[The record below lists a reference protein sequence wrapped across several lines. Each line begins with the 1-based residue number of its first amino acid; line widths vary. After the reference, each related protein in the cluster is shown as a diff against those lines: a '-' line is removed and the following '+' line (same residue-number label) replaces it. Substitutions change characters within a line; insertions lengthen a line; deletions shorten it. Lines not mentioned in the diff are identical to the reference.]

1 MRRFIALLLLCA
13 ASLPQTKAEGAT
25 VLGIE
30 GTRFTLDGKPTF
42 LLGFSYYAALGASEE
57 FARKDLDD
65 FQKSGFHW
73 LRVWATCGLVDQDV
87 SAVDAQG
94 CPREPFLGRLQWLV
108 AECDRRGLVVDVTL
122 TRGKGGSGPLPDLQ
136 SHQRAVET
144 LVEALKSHRNWY
156 LDLAN
161 ERDVRDERY
170 VSAEELRQLR
180 DRVRQLDPER
190 LVTASFGG
198 HDLTAE
204 DVRESLL
211 TVGLDFLSP
220 HRPRT
225 AESPGQTEAR
235 TRECLG
241 LMKELGRVAPVHH
254 QEPFR
259 RGYSQWEPA
268 AADFLADL
276 RGAVAGG
283 AAGWCFHNGTQR
295 NTPDKEP
302 RRSFDLRN
310 RRLMD
315 QLDSEERKVV
325 AEAGQASGL
334 VKARQE
340 QETVRTETPGEWTLV
355 GPLGETPK
363 RLNDS
368 LPLSHQSDVGVWVR
382 YEPMSDEFGGGSLD
396 IDKWVRNMEWWK
408 GRQPALFKAE
418 NVTVEKG
425 QLLLTMRKETVP
437 DEFLKQGYHDYTSA
451 AVHSRDRT
459 CYGYFEVKARP
470 MNSGGSSSFWFQ
482 QDTTPG
488 WLTEI
493 DVFEIGGKAPGHEK
507 KYHMNVHVFRTP
519 TEKRHWSIGGDWDAP
534 WRLVD
539 DFHVYG
545 LEWDEELIKFYVD
558 GVLVRRVRN
567 THWHQPLYLIF
578 DSETMPNWFGM
589 PQDQD
594 LPSTFHIEYVRAWKK
609 QGHRG

>member
-1 MRRFIALLLLCA
+1 MRRFIALLLFCVMW
-13 ASLPQTKAEGAT
+13 LPDGRAHAAT

-30 GTRFTLDGKPTF
+30 GTRFTLDGKPAF
-42 LLGFSYYAALGASEE
+42 LLGFSYYAGLGASEE
-57 FARKDLDD
+57 FVRADLTD
-65 FQKSGFHW
+65 FQKSGFSW
-73 LRVWATCGLVDQDV
+73 LRVWATCGLGEQDV
-87 SAVDAQG
+87 SAVDSQG
-94 CPREPFLGRLQWLV
+94 RPREPFLGKLQWLV

-122 TRGKGGSGPLPDLQ
+122 TRGKGSGGQLPDLP

-161 ERDVRDERY
+161 ERDVRDARY
-170 VSAEELRQLR
+170 VGPEELKQLR
-180 DRVRQLDPER
+180 DRVRQLDPPR

-198 HDLTAE
+198 HDLSQE
-204 DVRESLL
+204 DVRTSL
-211 TVGLDFLSP
+211 TIIGLDFLCP
-220 HRPRT
+220 HRPRH
-225 AESPGQTEAR
+225 AESPGQTEAQ
-235 TRECLG
+235 TRAL
-241 LMKELGRVAPVHH
+241 LAMMQKVGRVAPIHY

-259 RGYSQWEPA
+259 RGYTQWEPT

-276 RGAVAGG
+276 RGAVTGG

-295 NTPDKEP
+295 DTPDREP
-302 RRSFDLRN
+302 RRSFDLRR

-315 QLDSEERKVV
+315 QLDSEEKKVV
-325 AEAGQASGL
+325 VEAGNQ
-334 VKARQE
+334 
-340 QETVRTETPGEWTLV
+340 WTLV
-355 GPLGETPK
+355 GPLGQTP
-363 RLNDS
+363 RRITDA
-368 LPLSHQSDVGVWVR
+368 LPLSHQSEAGVWVR
-382 YEPMSDEFGGGSLD
+382 YEPMSDEFEGGALD
-396 IDKWVRNMEWWK
+396 TGKWVRNMEWWK
-408 GRQPALFKAE
+408 GRQPALFKPE
-418 NVTVEKG
+418 NVTVEGG

-437 DEFLKQGYHDYTSA
+437 EDMVKRGYHDYTSA

-493 DVFEIGGKAPGHEK
+493 DVFEIGGKAPGHEE

-534 WRLVD
+534 WRLAD

-545 LEWDEELIKFYVD
+545 LEWDQENIKYYVD
-558 GVLVRRVRN
+558 GVPVRRVRN

-578 DSETMPNWFGM
+578 DSETMPQWFGM
-589 PQDQD
+589 PDDKD
-594 LPSTFHIEYVRAWKK
+594 LPSTFHVEYVRAWKK
-609 QGHRG
+609 QSRHD

>member
-1 MRRFIALLLLCA
+1 MNSEDNRCDDSSDHSSFPWQLLLPGGA
-13 ASLPQTKAEGAT
+13 HAAT

-42 LLGFSYYAALGASEE
+42 LLGFSYYAGLGASEE
-57 FARKDLDD
+57 FIRADLTD
-65 FQKSGFHW
+65 FQKAGFNW
-73 LRVWATCGLVDQDV
+73 LRVWATCGLGEQDV

-94 CPREPFLGRLQWLV
+94 RPREPFLGKLKWLV
-108 AECDRRGLVVDVTL
+108 AECDRRGLIVDVTL
-122 TRGKGGSGPLPDLQ
+122 TRGKGGGGQLPDFP

-161 ERDVRDERY
+161 ERDVRDARY
-170 VSAEELRQLR
+170 VGPEELKQLR
-180 DRVRQLDPER
+180 DRVRQLDPPR

-198 HDLTAE
+198 HDLSQE
-204 DVRESLL
+204 DVRTSLA
-211 TVGLDFLSP
+211 D
-220 HRPRT
+220 HRPRFPL
-225 AESPGQTEAR
+225 SPSPAPCRIAR
-235 TRECLG
+235 PDRG
-241 LMKELGRVAPVHH
+241 ADPRIAGDDAGGRPAAPVHY

-259 RGYSQWEPA
+259 RGYTQWEPT

-283 AAGWCFHNGTQR
+283 AAGWCFHNGTQQD
-295 NTPDKEP
+295 TPDKEP
-302 RRSFDLRN
+302 RRSFDLHR

-325 AEAGQASGL
+325 AEAGEAQ
-334 VKARQE
+334 
-340 QETVRTETPGEWTLV
+340 WTRV
-355 GPLGETPK
+355 GPLGQTPK
-363 RLNDS
+363 RVTDS
-368 LPLSHQSDVGVWVR
+368 LPLSHQSEAGVWVK
-382 YEPMSDEFGGGSLD
+382 YEPMSDEFEGGTLD
-396 IDKWVRNMEWWK
+396 TDKWVRNMEWWK

-437 DEFLKQGYHDYTSA
+437 EEMVKRGYHDYTSA

-493 DVFEIGGKAPGHEK
+493 DVFEIGGKATGHEN

-534 WRLVD
+534 WRLAD

-545 LEWDEELIKFYVD
+545 LEWDEENIKYYVD

-578 DSETMPNWFGM
+578 DSETMPQWFGM
-589 PQDQD
+589 PDDKD
-594 LPSTFHIEYVRAWKK
+594 LPSTFQVEYVRAWKK
-609 QGHRG
+609 QNRHD

>member
-1 MRRFIALLLLCA
+1 MRRFTGLLFLSI
-13 ASLPQTKAEGAT
+13 ASLLSARAQAAT

-42 LLGFSYYAALGASEE
+42 LLGFSYYAGLGASEE
-57 FARKDLDD
+57 FIRADLTD
-65 FQKSGFHW
+65 FQKSGFNW
-73 LRVWATCGLVDQDV
+73 LRVWATCGLAEQDV

-94 CPREPFLGRLQWLV
+94 RPREPFLSRLQWLV

-122 TRGKGGSGPLPDLQ
+122 TRGKGGGGQLPDLP

-144 LVEALKSHRNWY
+144 LVEALKSQRNWY

-161 ERDVRDERY
+161 ERDVRDARY
-170 VSAEELRQLR
+170 VPIAELKTLREQ
-180 DRVRQLDPER
+180 VRRLDPPR

-198 HDLTAE
+198 HDLSQE
-204 DVRESLL
+204 DVRASLM
-211 TVGLDFLSP
+211 TVGLDFLCP
-220 HRPRT
+220 HRPRHAQT
-225 AESPGQTEAR
+225 PGQTEAQ
-235 TRECLG
+235 TRVLLAMMQE
-241 LMKELGRVAPVHH
+241 MGRMAPVHY

-259 RGYSQWEPA
+259 RGYTPWEPT

-276 RGAVAGG
+276 RGAMAGG

-295 NTPDKEP
+295 DTPDQEP
-302 RRSFDLRN
+302 RRSFDLHR

-325 AEAGQASGL
+325 AEAGSQ
-334 VKARQE
+334 
-340 QETVRTETPGEWTLV
+340 WTRV
-355 GPLGETPK
+355 GPLGQTPQ
-363 RLNDS
+363 RLTDS
-368 LPLSHQSDVGVWVR
+368 LPLSHQSEAGVWVK
-382 YEPMSDEFGGGSLD
+382 YEPMSDEFEGGSLD
-396 IDKWVRNMEWWK
+396 TDKWVRNMEWWK

-418 NVTVEKG
+418 NVTVENG
-425 QLLLTMRKETVP
+425 QLRLTMRKETVP
-437 DEFLKQGYHDYTSA
+437 EDMVKRGYHDYTSA
-451 AVHSRDRT
+451 AVHGRDRT

-493 DVFEIGGKAPGHEK
+493 DVFEISGKARGHEN
-507 KYHMNVHVFRTP
+507 KYHMNVHVFHTP

-534 WRLVD
+534 WRLAG
-539 DFHVYG
+539 DFHVCG
-545 LEWDEELIKFYVD
+545 LEWDEENIKYYVD

-578 DSETMPNWFGM
+578 DSETMPQWFGM
-589 PQDQD
+589 PDDKD
-594 LPSTFHIEYVRAWKK
+594 LPSTFQVEYVRAWKK
-609 QGHRG
+609 QSPHD